1 MRRLGKKRFAFTPD
15 DKAGLLFV
23 LPFVIGFIWLFFLP
37 LIDSLIYTFNLVK
50 LGDDGLKLTYIGLEN
65 WRTALLGDATFFKG
79 LIGQFSSALIEILV
93 IIFVS
98 MFLAL
103 LLNDEFP
110 GRLFFRT
117 VLFLPV
123 IFMSDR
129 FVTIF
134 NTMLGENG
142 GMGQTSNSFMTV
154 SDEMTGFVA
163 EIINSFGFLSEYIQK
178 FTVYATKFFDLVW
191 SMGIQTIIFII
202 GLKSIPPYLYEV
214 ADMEGA
220 TKWET
225 FWKITFPLLTPS
237 ILLAFVFTTVDHFN
251 SFNNPIV
258 VNINELMDTRLDY
271 AITQSW
277 LYAILVF
284 VLVGVGAAV
293 ISRKIVKLD

>member
-1 MRRLGKKRFAFTPD
+1 
-15 DKAGLLFV
+15 
-23 LPFVIGFIWLFFLP
+23 
-37 LIDSLIYTFNLVK
+37 
-50 LGDDGLKLTYIGLEN
+50 
-65 WRTALLGDATFFKG
+65 
-79 LIGQFSSALIEILV
+79 
-93 IIFVS
+93 
-98 MFLAL
+98 LAL

-134 NTMLGENG
+134 NTMLGANG
-142 GMGQTSNSFMTV
+142 GMGETSNSFLTV

-191 SMGIQTIIFII
+191 GMGIQTIIFII
-202 GLKSIPPYLYEV
+202 GLKSIPAYLYEV

-237 ILLAFVFTTVDHFN
+237 ILLAFVFTVVDHFN
-251 SFNNPIV
+251 SYNNTIIV
-258 VNINELMDTRLDY
+258 SIKEMMLTRIDY
-271 AITQSW
+271 AVTQSW

-284 VLVGVGAAV
+284 VMVGIGSAV
-293 ISRKIVKLD
+293 ISRKIVRLD